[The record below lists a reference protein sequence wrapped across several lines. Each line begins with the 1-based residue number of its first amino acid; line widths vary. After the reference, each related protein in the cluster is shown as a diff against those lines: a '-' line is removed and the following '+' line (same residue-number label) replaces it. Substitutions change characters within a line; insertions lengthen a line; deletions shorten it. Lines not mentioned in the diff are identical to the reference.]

1 MTEEVGHMKG
11 MTMEHNDIKISG
23 WFESDEGVDFIE
35 IGEAFS
41 VKDLAKKLFNKYGT
55 DIIGVDIELDGEYAN
70 GYAVNDL
77 AVMVEL
83 ERIGG

>member
-23 WFESDEGVDFIE
+23 CFESDEGVDFIE
-35 IGEAFS
+35 IGEAFG
-41 VKDLAKKLFNKYGT
+41 VKDLAKKLLDKYGT
-55 DIIGVDIELDGEYAN
+55 DIIGVDMELDGEYAN
-70 GYAVNDL
+70 GYAVNDM

>member
-1 MTEEVGHMKG
+1 

-23 WFESDEGVDFIE
+23 WYEAEEGVDFIE

-55 DIIGVDIELDGEYAN
+55 DIIGVDMELDGEYAN
-70 GYAVNDL
+70 GYAVNDM